1 MTDDDA
7 RVEGTVAEVEAWW
20 HTLDEGNPLP
30 AAAAAGALADL
41 FRRAGRVGAD
51 LHDPSAE
58 LLRWL
63 TRDLARDPD
72 VTDEAYDAAILTL
85 PRYLQFLRAHRLWRR
100 SEHAVRACW
109 DVLTWARHRP
119 LGLSSL
125 GEDADAVVGG
135 LLAGP
140 PSPDMLAG
148 ATTRAYVG
156 PLRTTLAAL
165 AAQRR
170 LSRSQVA
177 ATLQVPSGS
186 TAEHVWTDALDRAG
200 LVLLDADGV
209 LPQPEVTHA
218 GGCPPP
224 STSLVE
230 RVIGGLVHAAID
242 VDAGVIGT
250 LVETCTETGAVLPG
264 ASLGEALGELVRFGV
279 LDQVTLPGGEALGV
293 PEPLRR
299 TVAQAVADRTGCVGT
314 DDVAPAWQPV
324 DLRSRLAADAAVDL
338 LVTLEQQ
345 PHVRRRLRVLASQSL
360 EAVHGMLQ
368 QSLGWRDARAHLFA
382 DPDGTRRFAPRWL
395 LGDLRDDVDAA
406 VTDAD
411 SAPLGAVLATSGA
424 ELVYA
429 YGHLANP
436 WLLRLRVE
444 RVTSGMK
451 ELVVWLDAEGDA
463 PAEPTLMSEQLAPRL
478 PAGLAIPAELERA
491 WAFMESHRWAATAPE
506 GHVLLAPGPP
516 EARPGIVFSAG
527 LGLDDRVPPVAAARL
542 LPVAASPDD
551 TRLALWLDDDGATRV
566 VALGPRGEAFLLAT
580 EPADLLRLAAVGYP
594 DLAPTT
600 LGRPPASPDAVA
612 GVAEFRAWVQGQLGL
627 PVPSE
632 WPVAD
637 HDRFAVWLASHRQA
651 VA

>member
-1 MTDDDA
+1 RESMGSGAHADRAQARAGCGGLAYRAVGTDKRRAVTDDDA

-140 PSPDMLAG
+140 PSPGMLAG

-165 AAQRR
+165 AAQGR

-209 LPQPEVTHA
+209 LPQPEGTHA

-224 STSLVE
+224 STSLAE
-230 RVIGGLVHAAID
+230 RVIGGGVLAADGVRRQAEAPVAGGRPPRPTSLVERVFGGPVQAAID
-242 VDAGVIGT
+242 VAAGVIGT
-250 LVETCTETGAVLPG
+250 LVETCSETGAVLPG

-279 LDQVTLPGGEALGV
+279 LEQVT
-293 PEPLRR
+293 
-299 TVAQAVADRTGCVGT
+299 
-314 DDVAPAWQPV
+314 
-324 DLRSRLAADAAVDL
+324 
-338 LVTLEQQ
+338 
-345 PHVRRRLRVLASQSL
+345 
-360 EAVHGMLQ
+360 
-368 QSLGWRDARAHLFA
+368 
-382 DPDGTRRFAPRWL
+382 
-395 LGDLRDDVDAA
+395 
-406 VTDAD
+406 
-411 SAPLGAVLATSGA
+411 
-424 ELVYA
+424 
-429 YGHLANP
+429 
-436 WLLRLRVE
+436 
-444 RVTSGMK
+444 
-451 ELVVWLDAEGDA
+451 
-463 PAEPTLMSEQLAPRL
+463 
-478 PAGLAIPAELERA
+478 
-491 WAFMESHRWAATAPE
+491 
-506 GHVLLAPGPP
+506 
-516 EARPGIVFSAG
+516 
-527 LGLDDRVPPVAAARL
+527 
-542 LPVAASPDD
+542 
-551 TRLALWLDDDGATRV
+551 
-566 VALGPRGEAFLLAT
+566 
-580 EPADLLRLAAVGYP
+580 
-594 DLAPTT
+594 
-600 LGRPPASPDAVA
+600 
-612 GVAEFRAWVQGQLGL
+612 
-627 PVPSE
+627 
-632 WPVAD
+632 
-637 HDRFAVWLASHRQA
+637 
-651 VA
+651 